1 MINRY
6 NKRCTD
12 TSLMNDCCLF
22 CF

>member
-6 NKRCTD
+6 NERCTD
-12 TSLMNDCCLF
+12 TSLMNDGCLF